1 MILAINKE
9 TGTEI
14 TFDTLQ
20 QFEMAQTWGSYEIKN
35 EKHEPVNVI
44 KVGVSSP
51 LGDDNVCIGYNALN
65 MVTTGNKLAI
75 KKVVE
80 PVKIES
86 EFIKDEPIKVNI
98 PDVKEEV
105 KPKKKG
111 RPAKK

>member
-20 QFEMAQTWGSYEIKN
+20 QFEMAQTWGSYEMKE
-35 EKHEPVNVI
+35 EKHEPIQVVKLESALKKVI
-44 KVGVSSP
+44 PGE
-51 LGDDNVCIGYNALN
+51 
-65 MVTTGNKLAI
+65 KLAI

-80 PVKIES
+80 PVKIET